1 MKDYIINWVKHL
13 KCSLCSRQVLNK
25 VLSIIKMRTKDI
37 HNKSS
42 LSSLHM
48 ITCNVGRRNEMHR
61 SHMNI
66 RRSPQ
71 WKEIINIIHITDKL
85 ELSAY
90 MMYKKVKYNNCWCPG
105 WDVQL
110 VVVRLPVPGN
120 NHWHCDE
127 IEHTKMQWL
136 RFHTSYQCATLLLGY
151 KDTNT
156 Y

>member
-48 ITCNVGRRNEMHR
+48 ITCNVGRRNEMQR

-90 MMYKKVKYNNCWCPG
+90 MMYKKVKYNNCW
-105 WDVQL
+105 WVQK
-110 VVVRLPVPGN
+110 VVKVWN
-120 NHWHCDE
+120 
-127 IEHTKMQWL
+127 
-136 RFHTSYQCATLLLGY
+136 FTLKIRYSLLE
-151 KDTNT
+151 NMFFT
-156 Y
+156 YVKGKCV